1 MRTDKQK
8 IIDYAPRAFK
18 GSILSPEEILE
29 WFDVLDAG
37 WMHSGDPKDP
47 HAELSSGKC
56 SNGFFDC
63 MRVLCWP
70 NLCEILACQLVK
82 KLRAEGAVNEVD
94 WVIGSSYAAITFSYE
109 VARVLRVIHGFTEKD
124 PIVVPTDPKR
134 KGMLWRRMTI
144 PKGETVLQMEELVT
158 TSRTFKEV
166 RRAIESGNSE
176 PVNFIPTVG
185 ALVHRPSKLPADY
198 GDREV
203 IALIEKEVWAVE
215 PSECSLCKAG
225 SERVKPKANWAKLTG
240 KN

>member
-1 MRTDKQK
+1 MRTDKQI

-18 GSILSPEEILE
+18 DSTLPPEKILK
-29 WFDVLDAG
+29 WFDMLDAG

-47 HAELSSGKC
+47 HAELSAGNC

-63 MRVLCWP
+63 MRVLCYP

-82 KLRAEGAVNEVD
+82 KLRAEGAINEVD
-94 WVIGSSYAAITFSYE
+94 WVVGSPYAAITFSYE
-109 VARVLRVIHGFTEKD
+109 VAKVLRAVHGFTEKD
-124 PIVVPTDPKR
+124 PIDPKR

-144 PKGETVLQMEELVT
+144 PKGANVLQVEELVT

-166 RRAIESGNSE
+166 RRAIEAGNSE

-198 GDREV
+198 GDRKV
-203 IALIEKEVWAVE
+203 VALIEKEVWSVE
-215 PSECSLCKAG
+215 PSECPLCEGG
-225 SERVKPKANWAKLTG
+225 SERVKPKTNWAKLTG
-240 KN
+240 KA

>member
-1 MRTDKQK
+1 MRTDKQI

-18 GSILSPEEILE
+18 GRDLSSVEILE

-82 KLRAEGAVNEVD
+82 KLRAEGAINEAD

-109 VARVLRVIHGFTEKD
+109 VAKVLRAIHGFTEKD
-124 PIVVPTDPKR
+124 PINPER
-134 KGMLWRRMTI
+134 KGMLWRRMTV
-144 PKGETVLQMEELVT
+144 PEGANVLQMEELVT

-166 RRAIESGNSE
+166 RRAIEDGNSE
-176 PVNFIPTVG
+176 PVNFLPVVG

-198 GDREV
+198 DDRKV

-215 PSECSLCKAG
+215 PSECLLCKAG
-225 SERVKPKANWAKLTG
+225 SKRVRPKLNWAELTG